1 MFVTINSAKF
11 GYVNVSKI
19 RTIETEESD
28 FYDDGG
34 LFKSGFKLPNQLL
47 SCVF

>member
-11 GYVNVSKI
+11 GYVNVNKI

-28 FYDDGG
+28 FYDDG
-34 LFKSGFKLPNQLL
+34 LFKSGFKLPNQLP
-47 SCVF
+47 SCVL